1 MKSLGSNQGSRALK
15 MKRMILLCLL
25 ACILFINVTAKADT
39 PYKTFTQDGYGRIIE
54 TQTAYTPLATIT
66 KVGDLAFKQAS
77 DMQITADEEI
87 YIADTEGKRIIVSD
101 IQGNLLRVY
110 GEGELKNPVG
120 LFVTK
125 EKNLYVADKDAQ
137 RIVVFNLNGDVIK
150 EYTKPDHP
158 LYGSE
163 MAFKPQ
169 KLVVDSKGIMYV
181 ICEGNTNGIVQI
193 SPTEGGTFLGYFGTN
208 MTSVNYLDVFRRTIL
223 SDEQLA
229 KLPKNLPPTPN
240 NLAIDEKGLIY
251 TITQGVSLSSLKK
264 LNVAGVNL
272 IEPDAYDDL
281 PAAVSVGNYENIFV
295 VSEQG
300 YIYEYNKD
308 GSLLFVFGGKDSGR
322 LRIGL
327 FDKAVAIDVDRS
339 NNLYVL
345 DQEKNEIQV
354 FQTTEFTDLV
364 HEALYLYQNGKYTDS
379 KGPLS
384 QITNMNSL
392 FDYANMAM
400 GQAYLQEEDYKEAL
414 KYFRL
419 AKEYQGYSD
428 AFWEVRNKWLKDNLV
443 DTAGIL
449 VGLVLLW
456 KLLKYLQRKRKLF
469 TPVLTTLR
477 NLGETPLI
485 HRINYTWYF
494 MKHPIDGCYGVKRE
508 GKANFLSANILL
520 SGFIGIYLINKYAT
534 GFILKRIVDGR
545 YEIFTDILYILGL
558 FLLMTICAYLISAIN
573 DGESTFKQLYTSF
586 IYALGPYFI
595 IKPIVVILSNVITYN
610 EIFLVQFANF
620 CLYEWIV
627 ILIFM
632 AVKEINNYS
641 FMETVKVILLTF
653 FCALIAVL
661 LLFILYVLISQVIDF
676 IQAIYGEVVYR
687 LDK

>member
-1 MKSLGSNQGSRALK
+1 MKSLRLLGTNKFKPLF
-15 MKRMILLCLL
+15 MLCLSI
-25 ACILFINVTAKADT
+25 CILFNSVTAKADT
-39 PYKTFTQDGYGRIIE
+39 PYKTFTQDGYGRIVE
-54 TQTAYTPLATIT
+54 TQTAYTPITTIT
-66 KVGDLAFKQAS
+66 KVGDLAFKNAS

-87 YIADTEGKRIIVSD
+87 YISDTEGKRIIVSD
-101 IQGNLLRVY
+101 INGNLLRVY

-120 LFVTK
+120 LFVTN

-150 EYTKPDHP
+150 EYTKPEHP

-193 SPTEGGTFLGYFGTN
+193 SPTDGGTFLGYFGTN
-208 MTSVNYLDVFRRTIL
+208 MTSINFLDVFRRIIL
-223 SDEQLA
+223 TDEQLA

-240 NLAIDEKGLIY
+240 NLAIDNKGLIY

-364 HEALYLYQNGKYTDS
+364 HEALSLYQNGKYTDS
-379 KGPLS
+379 KEPLS
-384 QITNMNSL
+384 QITSMNSL

-400 GQAYLQEEDYKEAL
+400 GQAYLQEENYKEAL

-428 AFWEVRNKWLKDNLV
+428 AFWEVRNIWLKDNLV
-443 DTAGIL
+443 KSAAIL
-449 VGLVLLW
+449 LGLVLIW

-477 NLGETPLI
+477 KLGKVPVI
-485 HRINYTWYF
+485 NRINYTWYF

-508 GKANFLSANILL
+508 GKANFISANILL
-520 SGFIGIYLINKYAT
+520 SGFIVIYLINKYAT

-545 YEIFTDILYILGL
+545 YEIVTDILYILGV

-573 DGESTFKQLYTSF
+573 DGESTFKQLYTGF

-595 IKPIVVILSNVITYN
+595 IKPFVVMLSNVITYN

-620 CLYEWIV
+620 CLYAWIV

-632 AVKEINNYS
+632 AVKEINNYTFS
-641 FMETVKVILLTF
+641 ETVKVILLTF

-687 LDK
+687 FDK